1 MKTYLFVSKIRI
13 QTALAYRFNVI
24 STILVQCL
32 IMYAMG
38 DAVIPVL
45 VGLLLFA
52 GSCAVFRAGM
62 GKYESTGS

>member
-1 MKTYLFVSKIRI
+1 M
-13 QTALAYRFNVI
+13 I

-38 DAVIPVL
+38 DAVIPVPL
-45 VGLLLFA
+45 AVITLAVGLLLFA